1 MGFHG
6 LSISDMLELF
16 KLLKKRV
23 EVMEN
28 NEIIDLIISALVDQG
43 IDYEIGKKL
52 LMEDAEALM
61 VKKELHNH
69 DLVSEQ
75 RSERSRTNTSAITLT
90 TKAIN
95 IFLDEEIVYL
105 QSPNINSH
113 LIRIDVQLNRNNLVY
128 LKRNFT
134 GDFDIGLD
142 DTINANSHIGI
153 HAKENQKNQLYV
165 GLKEQDSE
173 VVNLFR
179 SLLRLNDALAIIRL
193 KNGKYFFLGFSE
205 DQLRDL
211 DKTTYIEICPKKY
224 FEENEFVDE
233 SSDISSNDDITTI
246 NINAYENASID
257 IDTTKECL
265 VDLNS
270 SNNLREIRKNK
281 HSRLIAN
288 FCKYIQSNYG
298 YSPEENSSIDVIF
311 EKDSES
317 AVLCEIKTLNGKS
330 SDERSQAF
338 HAFAQLYYYKM
349 YRLGKYRTKRNLHML
364 VVFDRKIGQKY
375 LDYFENNSIYVMW
388 YGSNGFDGTDKAK
401 EILKKA

>member
-43 IDYEIGKKL
+43 IDCEIGKKL
-52 LMEDAEALM
+52 LLEDAEALM

-69 DLVSEQ
+69 DLVIEQ

-113 LIRIDVQLNRNNLVY
+113 LIRIDVELNRNNLVY

-142 DTINANSHIGI
+142 DIINANSHIGI

-179 SLLRLNDALAIIRL
+179 SLLRLNDTLAIVRL

-205 DQLRDL
+205 DQLIDL
-211 DKTTYIEICPKKY
+211 EKTTYIEICPRKY
-224 FEENEFVDE
+224 FEDNEFRDE

-246 NINAYENASID
+246 NIDAYENASID

-281 HSRLIAN
+281 HSRLIAY
-288 FCKYIQSNYG
+288 FCKYLQSNYD

-330 SDERSQAF
+330 DDERSQVF

-349 YRLGKYRTKRNLHML
+349 YRLGKYRTKEKLHML
-364 VVFDRKIGQKY
+364 VIFDRKIGQKY
-375 LDYFENNSIYVMW
+375 LEFFENNAIYVIW

-401 EILKKA
+401 EILKNS